1 MTTKDLPDTKKRII
15 ISALDLFSSKGFAST
30 TTREIAAAAGVNEL
44 TLFRNFGSKDGLL
57 ESAIESTLNVEG
69 IASDIPPISGDP
81 EEDLFILVEF
91 LRENIRKRR
100 NLYRLMFRDY
110 SNPIVERNLKE
121 VPGRI
126 KKLLVG
132 RVKQILRPNV
142 KGDLDYE
149 TASIFLMSYFFRSE
163 MQTAMMGIDP
173 FHEID
178 ERRTREVIRIFLKG
192 VLPREGSD

>member
-1 MTTKDLPDTKKRII
+1 MPNNKPDARGRILA
-15 ISALDLFSSKGFAST
+15 SALDLFSSKGFAST
-30 TTREIAAAAGVNEL
+30 TTREIAAAANVNEL

-57 ESAIESTLNVEG
+57 GSAIESTLNVEG

-81 EEDLFILVEF
+81 EEDLFLLVEF

-121 VPGRI
+121 IPGKI
-126 KKLLVG
+126 KKLLTG
-132 RVKQILRPNV
+132 RVRHILRPYV

-178 ERRTREVIRIFLKG
+178 ERRTREVIRMFLKG
-192 VLPREGSD
+192 VMPREGSD

>member
-1 MTTKDLPDTKKRII
+1 MTKKDLPDTKKRII

-149 TASIFLMSYFFRSE
+149 TAAIFLMSYFFRSE